1 MSHLREE
8 GDHSYR
14 HIRYVLVTKAGKG
27 RHRTGKGCLQ
37 KQVQLATGTDSL
49 TSFIEYMCY
58 IVFIVHLL
66 HYKAQYYTLSCIIVI
81 MLDNVCKFAVKNLSK
96 CHRTLSCNH
105 SSHSILF
112 YKCNTWSI

>member
-8 GDHSYR
+8 GDHSCR
-14 HIRYVLVTKAGKG
+14 HIRLDWYVLITKAGKG

-58 IVFIVHLL
+58 IVFIVDWL
-66 HYKAQYYTLSCIIVI
+66 HYKVQ
-81 MLDNVCKFAVKNLSK
+81 D
-96 CHRTLSCNH
+96 
-105 SSHSILF
+105 
-112 YKCNTWSI
+112 